1 MRSEQIKYFL
11 EVAQCGSMSEVAEK
25 NFLTQPAVSTAITK
39 LEKEL
44 DVQLLIRSNHGV
56 ILTEAG
62 RTAQQFLLQMQQLN
76 QQLSASLEPYRTK
89 PSVKEKPL
97 NICTT
102 LEIGKYLVD
111 PAVAHFRQL
120 SPQSAF
126 SVREYD
132 FLDILTAVG
141 QGQCDFG
148 VFCIIQDI
156 LAEKEVQQ
164 LVEDYRL
171 EIEKI
176 SSDQLYIG
184 VAPDSPLAQ
193 EPSLSLKTI
202 LQHPLVIYNSS
213 LNQCWHEIFLRRY
226 ITQPRLIKTNRISD
240 LSDLVLHQGYLVF
253 LLNHNL
259 FSIKSAQPSSY
270 VLIPVKEHIKVLT
283 GLLYK
288 KGSPFKDCNKELMET
303 IRKSASQI

>member
-1 MRSEQIKYFL
+1 MLFRS
-11 EVAQCGSMSEVAEK
+11 
-25 NFLTQPAVSTAITK
+25 
-39 LEKEL
+39 
-44 DVQLLIRSNHGV
+44 
-56 ILTEAG
+56 
-62 RTAQQFLLQMQQLN
+62 
-76 QQLSASLEPYRTK
+76 
-89 PSVKEKPL
+89 
-97 NICTT
+97 
-102 LEIGKYLVD
+102 
-111 PAVAHFRQL
+111 
-120 SPQSAF
+120 
-126 SVREYD
+126 
-132 FLDILTAVG
+132 
-141 QGQCDFG
+141 
-148 VFCIIQDI
+148 
-156 LAEKEVQQ
+156 
-164 LVEDYRL
+164 
-171 EIEKI
+171 
-176 SSDQLYIG
+176 